1 MVTRMSEETDAQL
14 LALFARSHETLPSEE
29 FMETLW
35 AGIERARRVRTLR
48 RVVMIVAAAILAAWI
63 MPSVLQST
71 ASAMR
76 IAGEYS
82 ESVGAL
88 IISPAGW
95 VVSTLI
101 ALGVLV
107 RTGAL
112 RLRWR

>member
-1 MVTRMSEETDAQL
+1 LQ
-14 LALFARSHETLPSEE
+14 
-29 FMETLW
+29 
-35 AGIERARRVRTLR
+35 
-48 RVVMIVAAAILAAWI
+48 RVVMIAAAAILAAWF

-71 ASAMR
+71 AAAMHVV
-76 IAGEYS
+76 GEYS
-82 ESVGAL
+82 ESYSAL

-112 RLRWR
+112 RLGRR